1 MATAS
6 LLSWNHS
13 GDASN
18 MVKPVERIG
27 QFSPEI
33 GYSGFMQLALFMVI
47 FIPRARGVSIPR
59 ITGNP
64 ISQSATTCMI
74 AVAWLLP

>member
-1 MATAS
+1 
-6 LLSWNHS
+6 
-13 GDASN
+13 
-18 MVKPVERIG
+18 
-27 QFSPEI
+27 
-33 GYSGFMQLALFMVI
+33 MVI